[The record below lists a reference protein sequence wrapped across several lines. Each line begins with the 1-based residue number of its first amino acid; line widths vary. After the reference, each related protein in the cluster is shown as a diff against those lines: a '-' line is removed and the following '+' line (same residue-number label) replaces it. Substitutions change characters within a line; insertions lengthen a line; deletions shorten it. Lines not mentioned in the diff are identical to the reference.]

1 MTDNFAQL
9 KETVDPGVF
18 TQWQEV
24 AVEVYTFNE
33 LGINVAIN
41 DEYIGLVYKNQ
52 VYESYQKGDKL
63 QAYIKGI
70 RKDGRID
77 VSFHPRKG
85 KHVVSAV
92 EKILEYLKDSGGKCR
107 FNDKSSSK
115 DIKYEFQ
122 ISKKVFNRVIGNL
135 YKKGK
140 INISDEGI
148 ELVK

>member
-24 AVEVYTFNE
+24 AVEVYDFNE
-33 LGINVAIN
+33 LGIKVSIN

-63 QAYIKGI
+63 NAYIKAI

-77 VSFHPRKG
+77 ISFNPSQR

-92 EKILEYLKDSGGKCR
+92 QKILEHLKVSGGKCKL
-107 FNDKSSSK
+107 NDKSSSE

-122 ISKKVFNRVIGNL
+122 ITKKVFNRVIKNL
-135 YKKGK
+135 HNKGK

-148 ELVK
+148 ELVN